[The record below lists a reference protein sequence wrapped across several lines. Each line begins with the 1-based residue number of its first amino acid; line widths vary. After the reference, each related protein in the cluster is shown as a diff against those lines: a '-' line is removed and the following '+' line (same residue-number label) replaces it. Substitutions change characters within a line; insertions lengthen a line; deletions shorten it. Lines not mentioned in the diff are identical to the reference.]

1 MLHED
6 VANDGGERI
15 SHSHAIFLLEELVV
29 NLKIRGSQAD
39 LHEFHECFD
48 LQDRSFCQCVIDAEL
63 IFDDL

>member
-1 MLHED
+1 MRPDHKSVLNIPTAQQWFVWSRVKSQFLEMLHED

-29 NLKIRGSQAD
+29 I
-39 LHEFHECFD
+39 
-48 LQDRSFCQCVIDAEL
+48 VVEL

>member
-15 SHSHAIFLLEELVV
+15 SRSHVIILLEELV

-39 LHEFHECFD
+39 LHEFHESFD
-48 LQDRSFCQCVIDAEL
+48 LQDRLF
-63 IFDDL
+63 